1 IAFIVSTLLVGQ
13 FVAGRRLR
21 RERFSLWLSVSV
33 AVAWA
38 LLVLWPGVL
47 PNAVL
52 VVALL
57 VVGVGGGAAG
67 WACGGARAANAAQRS
82 GAASGVVDMGG
93 FTAAVL
99 IQLSVGSVLQ
109 MLSSLPD
116 LVAYRWAFVPV
127 LVLVV
132 VGTLAQAWYRQ
143 RRALV
148 RPEVG

>member
-1 IAFIVSTLLVGQ
+1 
-13 FVAGRRLR
+13 
-21 RERFSLWLSVSV
+21 
-33 AVAWA
+33 
-38 LLVLWPGVL
+38 
-47 PNAVL
+47 
-52 VVALL
+52 
-57 VVGVGGGAAG
+57 
-67 WACGGARAANAAQRS
+67 RS
-82 GAASGVVDMGG
+82 GAASGVVNMGG